1 MKSSEALKN
10 ARRLI
15 QEQETVYV
23 CYALRMVGGSCTA
36 VYDNLRRV
44 IGERSIASWL
54 RDHSEGYRQWCDAR
68 SDEALQRARAHP
80 EPYAPLNPEFTRTM
94 RQYRLAWIDW
104 MIEGYEAV
112 GD

>member
-1 MKSSEALKN
+1 MKSSEALKG

-15 QEQETVYV
+15 QAQETVYV
-23 CYALRMVGGSCTA
+23 CHALIVAGGGHTA
-36 VYDNLRRV
+36 VYSNLHSMF
-44 IGERSIASWL
+44 GEASITSWL
-54 RDHSEGYRQWCDAR
+54 REHSQDYRQWR
-68 SDEALQRARAHP
+68 EAHLRESRRTAGCVVGYVPR
-80 EPYAPLNPEFTRTM
+80 NPDFTRTM